1 MPADDRTEPATPRK
15 RQELRRRGR
24 VCRSQDLASIVCFL
38 GIVLALRLFG
48 GPATAHLRRYLV
60 QTLAALQAHPD
71 LTYQSL
77 GRLAYQAVAV
87 GAYAIGP
94 VVACA
99 ILLGVLVNGIQT
111 NFIFAPEALKV
122 DLAHINPLTGV
133 QRLVSGRGLVEA
145 AKASLKIGLVGYLA
159 YGAIADSYPQ
169 LLTTA
174 RQDLPTAV
182 STVGDVLYR
191 LVLRTCIFLL
201 VVAAADYAYQRYEFE
216 KSIRMS
222 KYEVKE
228 EAKSTEGSPIAKSRL
243 RGKIRQ
249 MYRKIM
255 KGQVAK
261 ADVVVTNPTHYA
273 VALRYDPATM
283 TAPVVVAKG
292 VDFMAQHIRRLAE
305 EFEIPIVENPP
316 LARALYRTVEMGEEV
331 PAEFY
336 VAIAEVL
343 AYVYQIDA
351 RRRNPAWAAGQG
363 ARARA

>member
-1 MPADDRTEPATPRK
+1 MPADDKTEPATPRK

-24 VCRSQDLASIVCFL
+24 VCKSQDLGSIVCFL
-38 GIVLALRLFG
+38 GIVLALRLSG
-48 GPATAHLRRYLV
+48 GATSAHLRKYLV
-60 QTLAALQAHPD
+60 QCLDLLQSHPI
-71 LTYQSL
+71 LSYQSV
-77 GRLAYQAVAV
+77 GQAAFQALAVVA
-87 GAYAIGP
+87 YSMGP
-94 VVACA
+94 VVVCA
-99 ILLGVLVNGIQT
+99 ILLGVLVNGLQT
-111 NFIFAPEALKV
+111 NFLFAPEAMKV

-133 QRLVSGRGLVEA
+133 QRLVSGRGMVEA
-145 AKASLKIGLVGYLA
+145 AKASVKIGLVGYLA
-159 YGAIADSYPQ
+159 YGAISESYPQ
-169 LLTTA
+169 LLSTA

-182 STVGDVLYR
+182 ATIGDVLYR
-191 LVLRTCIFLL
+191 LTLRTSVFLL
-201 VVAAADYAYQRYEFE
+201 VLAAADYAYQRYQFE

-228 EAKSTEGSPIAKSRL
+228 EAKSTEGSPVAKSRL

-283 TAPVVVAKG
+283 SAPVVVAKG
-292 VDFMAQHIRRLAE
+292 VDYMALHIRELAKE
-305 EFEIPIVENPP
+305 YDIPIVENPP
-316 LARALYRTVEMGEEV
+316 LARALYKSVEMGEEV
-331 PAEFY
+331 PASFY

-351 RRRNPAWAAGQG
+351 RRKRPAWATG
-363 ARARA
+363 